1 MCNFRKNLLRN
12 LQRVREIEEYSGCPN
27 LRKSE
32 GGKYIFGPEEEE
44 ARDVQKNFV
53 VRSLKIFIHK
63 SLS

>member
-1 MCNFRKNLLRN
+1 M
-12 LQRVREIEEYSGCPN
+12 REIEEYSGCPN